1 MDVSTRKERR
11 RGDFLPGHEGAT
23 RRESNNEVGAALGLS
38 TSDTTCRIYFNLGSI
53 ADCVELLTIAR
64 GKKDRTATSAICGVC
79 VTKFAESQSVFIAS
93 RLAEATHLKLA
104 AVWSGSSSP

>member
-38 TSDTTCRIYFNLGSI
+38 ASDTTCRMYLN
-53 ADCVELLTIAR
+53 
-64 GKKDRTATSAICGVC
+64 
-79 VTKFAESQSVFIAS
+79 
-93 RLAEATHLKLA
+93 
-104 AVWSGSSSP
+104 